1 MKHINLYL
9 YGEHEIAYKKLVEF
23 GISIQKICRN
33 AIIDMSKI
41 IDRKIHIYEIDNDT
55 EKSEEKE

>member
-1 MKHINLYL
+1 MIHMNIYL
-9 YGEHEIAYKKLVEF
+9 YGEHELAYKKLKEF
-23 GISIQKICRN
+23 GIDMQKICRN